1 MGDPGLTTPLQ
12 FGPAETANA
21 EELIVMALRE
31 DLAEAGDL
39 TCQSMIDETAVGT
52 VRIVARE
59 VGVLSGMPIA
69 RQVFAQ
75 LDATVQLTDHL
86 SDGSE
91 LMAGSV
97 VASLTGPLRSLLSG
111 ERTALNFLTR
121 MSGVASLAAK
131 FVAATEGTS
140 ARILDTRKTLP
151 GWRMLDK
158 YAVRCGGATNH
169 RIGLFDGII
178 IKDNHLAAWLQTRP
192 GATLADAV
200 HATREHLA
208 AVDVSVPIEV
218 EVDTLDQLRDV
229 LTGAPDRV
237 LLDNMD
243 VETLAAAVAIRN
255 ELAAKVELEASGG
268 VTLET
273 VPSIAASGVDFISAG
288 ALTHSAPAL
297 DLAFDWGG
305 AV

>member
-1 MGDPGLTTPLQ
+1 MINLPTY
-12 FGPAETANA
+12 GPAESANA
-21 EELIVMALRE
+21 AALIAMALRE
-31 DLAEAGDL
+31 DLADTGDL
-39 TCQSMIDETAVGT
+39 TCQSMIDEAAVGT
-52 VRIVARE
+52 VQIVARE
-59 VGVLSGMPIA
+59 AGVLSGMPIA

-75 LDATVQLTDHL
+75 LDENVKLTEHL
-86 SDGSE
+86 ADGSD
-91 LMAGSV
+91 LTAGSV

-131 FVAATEGTS
+131 FVAATAGTS
-140 ARILDTRKTLP
+140 AKILDTRKTLP

-169 RIGLFDGII
+169 RIGLYDGII
-178 IKDNHLAAWLQTRP
+178 IKDNHLAAWSQTRP

-200 HATREHLA
+200 RATREHLA

-218 EVDTLDQLRDV
+218 EVDTLAQLRDV
-229 LTGAPDRV
+229 LTGGPDRI

-243 VETLAAAVAIRN
+243 VETLAEAVAIRN
-255 ELAAKVELEASGG
+255 ELAPHVELEGSGG
-268 VTLET
+268 VALET

-305 AV
+305 AG